1 MQTHTHTGMHAWT
14 YVCTCTHI
22 HIYIY
27 SCTHTHTAHTK
38 RHTGTDRCMH
48 THIYA
53 HMCTHI
59 CMHTHKQ
66 KWSLIFFSAENVV
79 CRELVE
85 SMINFKPELRPCAAA
100 VLKHPFFWSLEKQLA
115 FFQVSVGVHAVS
127 SFKILFLWVGPMV
140 LHRFSFPSTREGW
153 CFDGMLVRGL
163 PCLLL
168 YTDVAFAWHLTLS
181 GMGILLGSAI
191 FRGSLTEIQRQH
203 TWELISA
210 WKTSHKHNNKDLRC
224 LPSLSP
230 GMRVNTRDINPTRG
244 TFKHLVFTRMPGESY
259 CGWLRSLL
267 LCLYDIFCALINSL
281 VYWFCTYM
289 LWVLHCFRL
298 WILEWKNISEGK
310 RTDKKC
316 FISDM
321 NQTFENLHLF
331 GGVHCLALYADVAFA
346 WHLML
351 CFLQDVSDRIEKEE
365 ESSPIVENLEKN
377 GLFVV
382 KFDWRKAIT
391 VELQNGEKCS
401 S

>member
-1 MQTHTHTGMHAWT
+1 
-14 YVCTCTHI
+14 
-22 HIYIY
+22 
-27 SCTHTHTAHTK
+27 
-38 RHTGTDRCMH
+38 
-48 THIYA
+48 
-53 HMCTHI
+53 
-59 CMHTHKQ
+59 
-66 KWSLIFFSAENVV
+66 
-79 CRELVE
+79 
-85 SMINFKPELRPCAAA
+85 MINFKPELRPCAAA

-115 FFQVSVGVHAVS
+115 FFQVSVGVHAAF
-127 SFKILFLWVGPMV
+127 SFKIIFLWVGPVV

-163 PCLLL
+163 HCLLL

-181 GMGILLGSAI
+181 GMGTLLGAAI
-191 FRGSLTEIQRQH
+191 FRGSLTKIQRQH
-203 TWELISA
+203 TKELIST

-224 LPSLSP
+224 LQSLPP

-244 TFKHLVFTRMPGESY
+244 TFKYLVFIRMPRESY

-281 VYWFCTYM
+281 VYWFCMYM
-289 LWVLHCFRL
+289 LWVLFCFRL
-298 WILEWKNISEGK
+298 GKYFRGKKNWRKVFHFRHELDFWKLALV
-310 RTDKKC
+310 R
-316 FISDM
+316 
-321 NQTFENLHLF
+321 
-331 GGVHCLALYADVAFA
+331 GVHCLALYTDVAFA

-391 VELQNGEKCS
+391 VELQNGEKYSASSFFSCGASSFVLSHGWGWACVYMKKKNNKNFTSDKHHSAEDHCKLLYKSRFFFCS
-401 S
+401 LRFSWVCVCVPVSL